1 MNNDEVACLI
11 ALNAGYVQ
19 RTVCEELQRNYG
31 DLVSAFEA
39 VAKGSAKDINARLSA
54 KMTPKKLDSARKELQ
69 QVERKQI
76 TLIPFWEP
84 NYPRLLD
91 SILNPPP
98 LLYCL
103 GNVEILDRNSIA
115 MVGTRSCSMYG
126 TRVATGLS
134 KAVADAGYV
143 VTSGLALGVDTASH
157 EAALEVGGLT
167 TAVLGSGL
175 GRIYPARNRKLAKRI
190 AEAGC
195 LVSEFPLDAAPQ
207 RFHFPRRNRV
217 ISGLSLATVVVEAGR
232 KSGALITAT
241 WAAEQGRE
249 VFAVPGQVDT
259 GFSSGCHQLLREGAR
274 VTESLEDIEDEISR
288 MKTLLA
294 RDMEPEPLPAEQS
307 REKQHDRPMGS
318 PRDARKKLL
327 LDVLGNKGDSLDSIE
342 ARTGL
347 TADITLPL
355 LMEMELEGRVV
366 KKAAATYA
374 KV

>member
-1 MNNDEVACLI
+1 MNDEMACLV

-19 RTVCEELQRNYG
+19 RTICEELQRNYG
-31 DLVSAFEA
+31 DLSSAFDA
-39 VAKGSAKDINARLSA
+39 VAKGSAKDINARLSS
-54 KMTPKKLDSARKELQ
+54 KMTPDKLVSAHEEIEKADKLG
-69 QVERKQI
+69 V
-76 TLIPFWEP
+76 TLIPYWEP
-84 NYPRLLD
+84 HYPRLLD

-98 LLYCL
+98 VLYCQ
-103 GNVEILDRNSIA
+103 GNTDILDRNSIA

-126 TRVATGLS
+126 KRVASGLS
-134 KAVADAGYV
+134 QAIADAGYV
-143 VTSGLALGVDTASH
+143 VTSGLALGIDTSSH

-167 TAVLGSGL
+167 TAVLGNGL
-175 GRIYPARNRKLAKRI
+175 ANVYPARNRKLAKRV
-190 AEAGC
+190 AETGC
-195 LVSEFPLDAAPQ
+195 LVSEFPLEAVPQ

-249 VFAVPGQVDT
+249 VFAIPGQVDT
-259 GFSSGCHQLLREGAR
+259 GFSTGCHQLLREGAR
-274 VTESLEDIEDEISR
+274 VAESLEDIEYEISR

-294 RDMEPEPLPAEQS
+294 RDMEPDAREPVKS
-307 REKQHDRPMGS
+307 DEKQPDRPIGS

-327 LDVLGNKGDSLDSIE
+327 LDVLGTKGDSLDSIE

-366 KKAAATYA
+366 KKAATTYA
-374 KV
+374 KI